1 MDNCQ
6 KFMTQAPLSV
16 INTTM
21 RTRKP
26 LVLNDALSECPEA
39 FRQQLQARNA
49 RSVLCLPLVIQG
61 VLIGL
66 VYLENRLV
74 PHLFGG
80 QRLAMLE
87 ILASQAAVSLQTAKF
102 YTRLAEE
109 NQIRAQME
117 AELRRSRAELARS
130 AHLQAMNEL
139 SASIAHEIS
148 QPLLGIASNAA
159 ASLRWLKRPNPDL
172 EEAIAGLEDI
182 RNDSERAGNIVRAL
196 RSLAKQSPMQLKA
209 VKLDELIREVVRLT
223 SADAAKGKVDVQT
236 QLKAGVCVTA
246 DPVQLQQL
254 VFNLITNA
262 LEALSGYR
270 SDGVLKIAS
279 AVVEDGVE
287 VCVDDNGP
295 GIAADERERVFDAF
309 HSTKTG
315 GMGMGL
321 AICSSVAQAHGG
333 QLQALVSQ
341 LGGCRIRFSLPVRH
355 A

>member
-1 MDNCQ
+1 MPN
-6 KFMTQAPLSV
+6 
-16 INTTM
+16 
-21 RTRKP
+21 
-26 LVLNDALSECPEA
+26 
-39 FRQQLQARNA
+39 
-49 RSVLCLPLVIQG
+49 
-61 VLIGL
+61 
-66 VYLENRLV
+66 
-74 PHLFGG
+74 LFGG

-270 SDGVLKIAS
+270 SDGVLK
-279 AVVEDGVE
+279 
-287 VCVDDNGP
+287 
-295 GIAADERERVFDAF
+295 
-309 HSTKTG
+309 
-315 GMGMGL
+315 L
-321 AICSSVAQAHGG
+321 
-333 QLQALVSQ
+333 
-341 LGGCRIRFSLPVRH
+341 SLIH
-355 A
+355 I